1 MAEDK
6 TITMDLEEGAAKPSI
21 EDRAKAKPTILEQLR
36 TEIEKK
42 VERPQIEIKVP
53 EREGVAV
60 RFSPNITQQ
69 QLRSWRR
76 NSGENSK
83 DGFDPLKFACYV
95 VGSCCEAILFN
106 DEIVLDDDGVAV
118 TFASQVIL
126 DMTSDVRPIPDGIR
140 RFYGVDP
147 PLEATALSI
156 LDHAGYGDEVEA
168 EENPTNE

>member
-1 MAEDK
+1 M
-6 TITMDLEEGAAKPSI
+6 
-21 EDRAKAKPTILEQLR
+21 
-36 TEIEKK
+36 
-42 VERPQIEIKVP
+42 
-53 EREGVAV
+53 
-60 RFSPNITQQ
+60 
-69 QLRSWRR
+69 
-76 NSGENSK
+76 
-83 DGFDPLKFACYV
+83 KFACYV

-147 PLEATALSI
+147 HLEATALSI

>member
-6 TITMDLEEGAAKPSI
+6 ITMDLEDTGKASI
-21 EDRAKAKPTILEQLR
+21 EDRVKAKPTILSQLR

-42 VERPQIEIKVP
+42 VERPSIEIKVP
-53 EREGVAV
+53 EREGVSV

-69 QLRSWRR
+69 QLRAWRR

-95 VGSCCEAILFN
+95 VGSCAEAILMN
-106 DEIVLDDDGVAV
+106 EEIVQDENGVDV
-118 TFASQVIL
+118 TFASAEIL
-126 DMTSDVRPIPDGIR
+126 DMTNDVRPIPDGIR

-147 PLEATALSI
+147 HLEATALTI